1 MKRTSFN
8 TDLSVKNVGEE
19 VSLIGWVSKKRNL
32 GSIVFIDLRDRSG
45 IIQVTVNEGVE
56 IPDIRNEYVI
66 RVEGKVSKKEKANPN
81 LKTGEIEVVASKIEV
96 INTAKQTP
104 LIIADETDALEDTRL
119 KYRYLDLR
127 RPVMQH
133 YLDVRH
139 NIKMAVHEYLS
150 KERFIEV
157 ETPILTLSTPEGARD
172 YLVPSRVHHGKFYA
186 LPQSPQIFKQL
197 LMIGGMERYY
207 QIARCFRDEDLRAD
221 RQPDFTQ
228 IDIETSFLDQDQFLT
243 MMEGLIK
250 DIFKRTV
257 NYDVKLPLRRLPYKE
272 AMDTYGSD
280 KPDTRFDIKL
290 NDVQDIFANSEFG
303 GFKDVEAIRAIVIN
317 DVASVTSRKVID
329 SLTLEAKKFG
339 LGGLSILKVENGE
352 ITGSF
357 AKFLS
362 EAEMNALKERLHLE
376 NNDLLIIAAGKYN
389 RVCPLLGALRLRY
402 ARELGLIKPNT
413 YDLLWVVDFP
423 LFERDVENGQITST
437 HHPFTRPRDEDL
449 KYLDS
454 DPTKILSYA
463 YDIVINGYEAGGGS
477 LRIYDQDVQKKI
489 FQVLGLSDEDI
500 KRKFGFFVDAF
511 QYGTPPH
518 AGMAFGLDRLTMIL
532 GGTDNIRDV
541 IAFPKNLSA
550 VCPMSGAPNIVDE
563 QQLTDLGIAVT
574 DYENQ

>member
-1 MKRTSFN
+1 MERTCFN
-8 TDLSVKNVGEE
+8 TELSEKNVGQE

-45 IIQVTVNEGVE
+45 IIQITVNEGVN

-66 RVEGKVSKKEKANPN
+66 SVKGKVSLKEKANPN
-81 LKTGEIEVVASKIEV
+81 LKTGKIEIIASEVKV
-96 INTAKQTP
+96 INTAKTTP

-127 RPVMQH
+127 RPIMQS
-133 YLDVRH
+133 YLDIRH
-139 NIKMAVHEYLS
+139 QIKMAVHEYLS
-150 KERFIEV
+150 KEHFIEV

-250 DIFKRTV
+250 EIFARTI
-257 NYDVKLPLRRLPYKE
+257 NYEVKLPLRRLSYKE
-272 AMDTYGSD
+272 AMDNYGSD
-280 KPDTRFDIKL
+280 KPDTRFEIKL
-290 NDVQDIFANSEFG
+290 REVKDIFVNSEFG
-303 GFKDVEAIRAIVIN
+303 GFKDVEAIKAIVVPNIS
-317 DVASVTSRKVID
+317 DKTSRKVID
-329 SLTLEAKKFG
+329 ELTLEAKKFG
-339 LGGLSILKVENGE
+339 LGGLSVIKVENDE
-352 ITGSF
+352 FTGSF
-357 AKFLS
+357 VKFLS
-362 EAEMNALKERLHLE
+362 EAEKAVLKERLSIK

-402 ARELGLIKPNT
+402 AKELGLIKPNT

-477 LRIYDQDVQKKI
+477 LRIYDQDIQKKI

-541 IAFPKNLSA
+541 IAFPKNLAA
-550 VCPMSGAPNIVDE
+550 VCPMSGAPNIVD
-563 QQLTDLGIAVT
+563 QAQLDDLGIAVT
-574 DYENQ
+574 DFEK